1 MKLITCSFN
10 YSVTFVFLS
19 SLIFKLLTTNS
30 TLCLKFTPALFFG
43 ALLFKFQNFKTFQ
56 RYWLYTLKVMYAS
69 FLLVCFMSKRENL
82 WNKKKCFL
90 FHFES
95 SFHWDNQIL
104 NFQIFNCH
112 DVIKCL
118 SMKHKTHF
126 IE

>member
-56 RYWLYTLKVMYAS
+56 RLLTLHFKGYVRFIFAS
-69 FLLVCFMSKRENL
+69 
-82 WNKKKCFL
+82 L
-90 FHFES
+90 FY
-95 SFHWDNQIL
+95 
-104 NFQIFNCH
+104 
-112 DVIKCL
+112 V
-118 SMKHKTHF
+118 
-126 IE
+126 